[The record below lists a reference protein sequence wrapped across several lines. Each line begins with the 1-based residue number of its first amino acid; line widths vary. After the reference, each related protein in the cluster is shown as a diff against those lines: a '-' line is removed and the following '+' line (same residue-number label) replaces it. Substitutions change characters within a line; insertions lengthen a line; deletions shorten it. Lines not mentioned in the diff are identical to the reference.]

1 MPTLCCA
8 GNIADA
14 ADTFVTMGEF
24 LEQVST
30 MKEFAH
36 LGQMFEWRHAFRRL
50 QPPALPGAV
59 AEQELVPIQPDAALE
74 AIVGFRKDSAEK
86 LGSRLDEQLVRNQ
99 QRKHRVGGRTRT
111 VSKAEAR
118 RKGEVTWEM
127 FVMVLQSSDDMNE
140 RCVRHLCRLET
151 AWLLSPLI
159 LVCADCSCASLP
171 LSGTSAKAQSASSA
185 PAAIPM
191 PELTRRCSCEQRG
204 GDQDSDAL
212 ADLAGGAAG
221 VEAQGAR
228 AAAGGAEGGEEGQ
241 GQEGQKDQGVSRIEY
256 DRRRFHWTHSY
267 ERLRRASDEISS
279 VSISEPS

>member
-111 VSKAEAR
+111 ISKAEAR

-140 RCVRHLCRLET
+140 RCVRRLCGLIGCCHL
-151 AWLLSPLI
+151 
-159 LVCADCSCASLP
+159 
-171 LSGTSAKAQSASSA
+171 
-185 PAAIPM
+185 
-191 PELTRRCSCEQRG
+191 
-204 GDQDSDAL
+204 
-212 ADLAGGAAG
+212 
-221 VEAQGAR
+221 
-228 AAAGGAEGGEEGQ
+228 
-241 GQEGQKDQGVSRIEY
+241 
-256 DRRRFHWTHSY
+256 
-267 ERLRRASDEISS
+267 
-279 VSISEPS
+279 

>member
-1 MPTLCCA
+1 MTCPTPSSTPCSPPRTTAVRMKRSVLQFEVRYCVLMSTLCCA

-24 LEQVST
+24 LEQIST

-159 LVCADCSCASLP
+159 LVCADCPSP
-171 LSGTSAKAQSASSA
+171 LSHYLGPQQKPRVRLHLQ
-185 PAAIPM
+185 PQC
-191 PELTRRCSCEQRG
+191 LR
-204 GDQDSDAL
+204 
-212 ADLAGGAAG
+212 
-221 VEAQGAR
+221 QG
-228 AAAGGAEGGEEGQ
+228 
-241 GQEGQKDQGVSRIEY
+241 
-256 DRRRFHWTHSY
+256 
-267 ERLRRASDEISS
+267 
-279 VSISEPS
+279 